1 MKILILGTVP
11 NDLLNF
17 RADLIRDILNKSYE
31 VVASSSKLDS
41 QLVKNVNN
49 LGISYEPI
57 FLKRH
62 GLSIIGDI
70 RTMLSLLGIFNKQKP
85 QKILAHGIKLVIW
98 GGISARIKNIPF
110 FCPNYWTWI
119 CFSR

>member
-17 RADLIRDILNKSYE
+17 RADLIKDILKKSYE

-41 QLVKNVNN
+41 QSIKNIDN

-70 RTMLSLLGIFNKQKP
+70 RTILSLLGVFNKQKP

-98 GGISARIKNIPF
+98 GGNTFKNQD
-110 FCPNYWTWI
+110 
-119 CFSR
+119 